1 MNMGIYNCDLH
12 YHSPYAAACA
22 KTITIPVL
30 AREAK
35 KKGLNLLTSADILHS
50 QWYEHVKENLSK
62 DENGSF
68 YFKEDKGLPENKR
81 TYFLL
86 GCEVETVMRVHHLLY
101 FKDFEHVD
109 LFKKEFNKYKLG
121 PEKYGDGRPRIP
133 ITATQLIDICKDLNV
148 PIGPAHA
155 FTPYFGVYSHFDTL
169 KDAYGKNWKEIKFIE
184 LGLSADS
191 NIANKIPDLLGIS
204 FFSFSDSHSPMSY
217 RIGREYVSMN
227 LEKPNFDSFLKLLTK
242 KGNNKIE
249 YNVGFNPNEG
259 KYNRTACRACGQTHT
274 LEQAEKNNW
283 RCIKCKGI
291 LKKGV
296 GDRVIEVAK
305 VQGNKELKDIDK
317 RPEYKYLIPLAQVIQ
332 LALKEKNIDSKN
344 VIEKY
349 ELFINKHTEIE
360 VMLSLSEDK
369 LNEIDKDITK
379 YILAF
384 RKNLVVFK
392 PGGAGFYGAP
402 YICFTEAEKLKK
414 QKEIDEE
421 TIIKFE
427 QKTLF

>member
-1 MNMGIYNCDLH
+1 MSIYNCDLH

-50 QWYEHVKENLSK
+50 QWYEHVKENLIEDK
-62 DENGSF
+62 NGSF
-68 YFKEDKGLPENKR
+68 YFKEDKELPENKR

-101 FKDFEHVD
+101 FKDFKHVD
-109 LFKKEFNKYKLG
+109 LFKREFNKYKLG

-133 ITATQLIDICKDLNV
+133 ITAKQLVDICKDLNV
-148 PIGPAHA
+148 LIGPAHA

-169 KDAYGKNWKEIKFIE
+169 KDAYGDNWKEIKFIE

-191 NIANKIPDLLGIS
+191 IIANKIPDLLGIN

-217 RIGREYVSMN
+217 RIGREYVGMN
-227 LEKPNFDSFLKLLTK
+227 LDAPNFDSFLKLLNKT
-242 KGNNKIE
+242 GNNKVE

-259 KYNRTACRACGQTHT
+259 KYNRTACRVCGQVHSI
-274 LEQAEKNNW
+274 EQAEKNNW

-305 VQGNKELKDIDK
+305 VQGNKELKDIDR

-344 VIEKY
+344 VIERY
-349 ELFINKHTEIE
+349 ELFISNHTEIE
-360 VMLSLSEDK
+360 VMLNLSEDELEK
-369 LNEIDKDITK
+369 IDKEITK

-392 PGGAGFYGAP
+392 PGGAGFYGVP
-402 YICFTEAEKLKK
+402 HICFTEAEKKKK

-421 TIIKFE
+421 TIIKFK

>member
-1 MNMGIYNCDLH
+1 MSIYNSDLH

-22 KTITIPVL
+22 KNISIPIL

-50 QWYEHVKENLSK
+50 KWYEHVKENLVK
-62 DENGSF
+62 DKDGTF
-68 YFKEDKGLPENKR
+68 FFKEDKDLPENKR
-81 TYFLL
+81 TNFLL

-109 LFKKEFNKYKLG
+109 LFKIEFNKYKKG

-133 ITATQLIDICKDLNV
+133 IDAEQLIDICKELDV

-169 KDAYGKNWKEIKFIE
+169 KEAYGKNYKYIKFIE

-191 NIANKIPDLLGIS
+191 RIANKIPDLSGIN

-217 RIGREYVSMN
+217 RIGREYVAMN
-227 LEKPNFDSFLKLLTK
+227 LDAPNFDSFLNLLNK
-242 KGNNKIE
+242 KKENKIE

-259 KYNRTACRACGQTHT
+259 KYNRTACRVCSQIHSID
-274 LEQAEKNNW
+274 QAEKNNW

-291 LKKGV
+291 VKKGV
-296 GDRVIEVAK
+296 ADRVIEIARL
-305 VQGNKELKDIDK
+305 QGNKELKDIDK

-349 ELFINKHTEIE
+349 ELFIKENTEIG
-360 VMLSLSEDK
+360 VMLNLSEDE
-369 LNEIDKDITK
+369 LNRIDKEITK

-384 RKNLVVFK
+384 RKDLVVFK
-392 PGGAGFYGAP
+392 PGGAGFYGVP
-402 YICFTEAEKLKK
+402 FICFSEQEKIKK

-421 TIIKFE
+421 TKIKIE